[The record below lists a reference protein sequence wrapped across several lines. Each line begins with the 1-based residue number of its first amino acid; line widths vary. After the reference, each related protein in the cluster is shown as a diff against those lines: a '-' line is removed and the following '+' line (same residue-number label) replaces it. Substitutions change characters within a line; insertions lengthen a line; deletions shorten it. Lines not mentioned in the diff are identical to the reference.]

1 EVQVAADLGRGV
13 LEVAGGDELLRTAV
27 MRVVAASGGGL
38 FAALR
43 EDLAVQRGGEYFD
56 RLFQHS
62 DR

>member
-1 EVQVAADLGRGV
+1 
-13 LEVAGGDELLRTAV
+13 
-27 MRVVAASGGGL
+27 MRVVDESGGGL

>member
-1 EVQVAADLGRGV
+1 MAGGEDSLRPAGRRGV
-13 LEVAGGDELLRTAV
+13 DAAGGG
-27 MRVVAASGGGL
+27 M